1 MYKHVSVNIE
11 TGEKLSEI
19 LREKKVLTLT
29 GASYYTTTTKGK
41 WVWSNRI
48 KSDIYLP
55 FLNEMPQS
63 LKASS

>member
-11 TGEKLSEI
+11 TGEKLSKI

-41 WVWSNRI
+41 
-48 KSDIYLP
+48 
-55 FLNEMPQS
+55 
-63 LKASS
+63 